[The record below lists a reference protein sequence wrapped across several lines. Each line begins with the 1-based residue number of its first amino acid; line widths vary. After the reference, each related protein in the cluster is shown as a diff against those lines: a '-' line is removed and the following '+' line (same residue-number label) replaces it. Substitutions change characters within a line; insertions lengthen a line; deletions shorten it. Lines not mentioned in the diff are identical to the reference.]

1 MRIENWEAS
10 ADALCHMLRK
20 HGVTWDEVDEVFQG
34 GPTVRRSRD
43 GRGER
48 RYLAEGR
55 TVAGRRLRIIFRY
68 RDRTAQVV
76 TAWEA

>member
-1 MRIENWEAS
+1 
-10 ADALCHMLRK
+10 MLRK
-20 HGVTWDEVDEVFQG
+20 HGVTWDEVDEVFQC

-43 GRGER
+43 SGGAR
-48 RYLAEGR
+48 RYMAEGH

-68 RDRTAQVV
+68 RDRTAHVV